1 VTALYGE
8 RGAGGLL
15 ILSQV
20 ILSLQLSFAVVPLVY
35 FTSQRAKMGEF
46 VNSRVLAAA
55 AWFVA
60 VIIMG
65 LNGWLLVGTFKTWLA

>member
-20 ILSLQLSFAVVPLVY
+20 ILSLQLSFAVVPLVR
-35 FTSQRAKMGEF
+35 FTGERRKMGDF
-46 VNSRVLAAA
+46 ANGRVLAGV
-55 AWFVA
+55 AWSVA
-60 VIIMG
+60 VVIVG
-65 LNGWLLVGTFKTWLA
+65 LNAWLLVGTARAWLG